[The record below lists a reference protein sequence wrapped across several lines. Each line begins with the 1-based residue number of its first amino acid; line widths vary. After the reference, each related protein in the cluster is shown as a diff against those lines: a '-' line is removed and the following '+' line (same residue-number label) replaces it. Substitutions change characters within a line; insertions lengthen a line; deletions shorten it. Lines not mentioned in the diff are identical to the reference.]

1 MFSLTRREILTMIL
15 LSCGLM
21 EDLDARVS
29 LVLTPLTL
37 GMLLEN
43 GPFVFITNKTTI
55 KLNDFSWNKKANV
68 LYLESPG
75 GVHSSLCRLDSARAS
90 ETTTLPMMTSPPLK
104 TTTRL

>member
-1 MFSLTRREILTMIL
+1 
-15 LSCGLM
+15 M
-21 EDLDARVS
+21 EDLDAQVLS
-29 LVLTPLTL
+29 VLTFFNE

-75 GVHSSLCRLDSARAS
+75 GVLTSLCRLDSAKAS
-90 ETTTLPMMTSPPLK
+90 ETTTSPMMTSPLLR